1 MPGVG
6 GLQTIRECFG
16 NDLSGVKLAYVG
28 DGNNVCNSLI
38 EAAALAGVGKINV
51 STPAHEK
58 YMPLA
63 SSREFASR
71 HTVFERKADLRDA
84 IRDADIVYTDTWVS
98 MGSEHEAEEREEAF
112 KGFNINGTNTAL
124 ASPHHVF
131 MHYLPAHPGKEVVL
145 RGQHSVVFRQA
156 QNRKHAQKALMRFIL
171 EG

>member
-1 MPGVG
+1 
-6 GLQTIRECFG
+6 
-16 NDLSGVKLAYVG
+16 
-28 DGNNVCNSLI
+28 
-38 EAAALAGVGKINV
+38 
-51 STPAHEK
+51 
-58 YMPLA
+58 MPLA

-71 HTVFERKADLRDA
+71 HTVFEWKADLRDA

-112 KGFNINGTNTAL
+112 KGFNINRTNTAL

-131 MHYLPAHPGKEVVL
+131 MHDLPAHPGKEVDADVL